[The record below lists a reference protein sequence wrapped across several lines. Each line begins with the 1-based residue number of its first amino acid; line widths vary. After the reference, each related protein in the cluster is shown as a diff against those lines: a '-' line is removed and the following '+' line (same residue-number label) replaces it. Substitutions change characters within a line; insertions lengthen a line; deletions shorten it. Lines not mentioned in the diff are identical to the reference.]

1 MMFLKIITF
10 ENEFTIWMGDS
21 LNNKDLV
28 IAFKNRSIY
37 AFEFLFKSNY
47 KNLVLFANSFVMNR
61 QIAEDM
67 VQDSFTSLWE
77 IAPSLNEETDLKKY
91 LYVSV
96 KNRCL
101 NFFKHLEVVD
111 SNNIKLAESIIHS
124 NTLVYEDNHDVINR
138 VRECLE
144 KLSETQK
151 YILEKRIF
159 ESKTYKEIAE
169 ELNISELTVHTHIKR
184 AYKYFREHFPIE
196 FYFIFLFSNVPD

>member
-1 MMFLKIITF
+1 
-10 ENEFTIWMGDS
+10 MGDS

-28 IAFKNRSIY
+28 IAFKNRSVY

-77 IAPSLNEETDLKKY
+77 IAPSLSDETDLKKY

-111 SNNIKLAESIIHS
+111 SNNLKLAESIIHS
-124 NTLVYEDNHDVINR
+124 NTLVYEDNQEVIKR

-144 KLSETQK
+144 KLSGTQK

-159 ESKTYKEIAE
+159 ESRTYKEIAD

-184 AYKYFREHFPIE
+184 AYKYFRENFPIE